1 MNMLLMNNQIL
12 MNDQSFIQFPTDSK
26 LYCTYTFPYMVALIQ
41 VTADTIVT
49 AVVGYVRSI
58 PVTDNLDEVGAA
70 VFR

>member
-12 MNDQSFIQFPTDSK
+12 MNDQSFIK
-26 LYCTYTFPYMVALIQ
+26 HCIYMFPYMLALIQ